1 VYGSCTRSVGA
12 GERHRAGS
20 AGLYISA
27 VKKLSQRV
35 VALTPPITVGLILF
49 AVGLTALL
57 AYRAFEAS
65 RAQQQMTERT
75 LREYAGFAAFQLKN
89 ATFARIAGQYRQVF
103 ELVVRSI
110 STRGPTPPLG
120 AERVAALM
128 REKGEQC
135 RCLDG
140 VSLYYQVTFADS
152 GIEASASELAT
163 PENLRRLR
171 DTVIAQG
178 LAPGRPD
185 PPLPNLAGRRL
196 QGVPVTSQF
205 LVAIFSRLGGRPYV
219 FVQSLT
225 LDATGTPIV
234 AYGFAVPTGQAVGR
248 AVKMVLA
255 SQPVLPSTL
264 TRGLSIDS
272 ILAVTVS
279 TPSREV
285 VYRSRTP
292 VATLYAATDTLE
304 TRLGSLR
311 FEVAINPAAA
321 GRLIIGGLPR
331 SRLPEV
337 LATAFVA
344 VSLLG
349 LLLFQFRRQEELGR
363 LRDDFVSG
371 VSHELR
377 TPLAQIRLLAELLH
391 MGKVPTEERERS
403 LRIIDKEARRL
414 SFLVESI
421 LSFTHSRPG
430 QLSPVRTDV
439 ASEIDEIVSGF
450 RPLAQA
456 HGVRLTTRLE
466 RGIVAE
472 VDRGAL
478 RQVLV
483 NLLDNAVRYGPPRQN
498 VTITTTSARDSWTLE
513 VADEGPG
520 IPAEE
525 SERIFAPYYRM
536 KRDAG
541 GAVGGTGIGL
551 AVVRR
556 LVKEHGG
563 RVHVA
568 QANGDG
574 AVGARFVVAL
584 PIDAPRVS

>member
-1 VYGSCTRSVGA
+1 MCSRSVGA
-12 GERHRAGS
+12 EEQHRAGS
-20 AGLYISA
+20 EGLYISA
-27 VKKLSQRV
+27 VKKLSRRV
-35 VALTPPITVGLILF
+35 VALTPSITVGLILF

-57 AYRAFEAS
+57 AYRAFDAS

-89 ATFARIAGQYRQVF
+89 ATIGRITGQHRGAF
-103 ELVVRSI
+103 ELVVRWI

-120 AERVAALM
+120 AERVAALVGA
-128 REKGEQC
+128 KGPQC

-140 VSLYYQVTFADS
+140 ISFYYQVTFADS
-152 GIEASASELAT
+152 GIEATASELAT
-163 PENLRRLR
+163 PENLRRIR
-171 DTVIAQG
+171 DTVIAQTK
-178 LAPGRPD
+178 APSRPE
-185 PPLPNLAGRRL
+185 PPLPNLAGTRPL
-196 QGVPVTSQF
+196 GVPITSQF
-205 LVAIFSRLGGRPYV
+205 LVSIFSRLGERPYV
-219 FVQSLT
+219 FTHALT
-225 LDATGTPIV
+225 VDTIGTPVV
-234 AYGFAVPTGQAVGR
+234 AYGFAVPAEQAVGR
-248 AVKMVLA
+248 AVKLVLA
-255 SQPVLPSTL
+255 SQPVLPNTL
-264 TRGLSIDS
+264 TRGLSVDS
-272 ILAVTVS
+272 ILAVTVR
-279 TPSREV
+279 TPAREV
-285 VYRSRTP
+285 VYESNAP

-304 TRLGSLR
+304 TRLGGLR

-421 LSFTHSRPG
+421 LSFTHSQLR

-439 ASEIDEIVSGF
+439 ATEIDEIVSGF
-450 RPLAQA
+450 EPLAQE

-466 RGIVAE
+466 RGIMAE

-483 NLLDNAVRYGPPRQN
+483 NLLDNAVRYGPPRQI

-525 SERIFAPYYRM
+525 SDRIFAPYYRM

-568 QANGDG
+568 PANGDG

>member
-1 VYGSCTRSVGA
+1 
-12 GERHRAGS
+12 
-20 AGLYISA
+20 
-27 VKKLSQRV
+27 
-35 VALTPPITVGLILF
+35 
-49 AVGLTALL
+49 
-57 AYRAFEAS
+57 
-65 RAQQQMTERT
+65 
-75 LREYAGFAAFQLKN
+75 
-89 ATFARIAGQYRQVF
+89 
-103 ELVVRSI
+103 
-110 STRGPTPPLG
+110 
-120 AERVAALM
+120 
-128 REKGEQC
+128 
-135 RCLDG
+135 
-140 VSLYYQVTFADS
+140 
-152 GIEASASELAT
+152 
-163 PENLRRLR
+163 
-171 DTVIAQG
+171 
-178 LAPGRPD
+178 
-185 PPLPNLAGRRL
+185 
-196 QGVPVTSQF
+196 
-205 LVAIFSRLGGRPYV
+205 
-219 FVQSLT
+219 
-225 LDATGTPIV
+225 
-234 AYGFAVPTGQAVGR
+234 
-248 AVKMVLA
+248 
-255 SQPVLPSTL
+255 VLPSTL

-292 VATLYAATDTLE
+292 VATLYAATDSLE
-304 TRLGSLR
+304 ARLGSLR
-311 FEVAINPAAA
+311 FAVAIKPAAA